1 MSRWTTQQKQLVHD
15 RAQRLI
21 DEGMTK
27 ICALMLAQDLEIPV
41 AAHKSRAC
49 LEKIKMSS
57 LVTVKALKP
66 EFKPVTEIPAS
77 VSPDEFVAGFN
88 ARAEKPIHTNSV
100 EEFWNK
106 LFAEYHVIPRIQRIA
121 KQPPAPSVN
130 EVERI
135 RADRVLIMGLMPQHH
150 EEIKKTRPDI
160 RFDFFLVGAKG
171 SGVDKTSLAHK
182 FRNCQKAII
191 LPWVPHQITEPLERM
206 DKKKIF
212 WAQRGLSSLKNYIL
226 TL

>member
-1 MSRWTTQQKQLVHD
+1 MSRWTMQQKRLVHD
-15 RAQRLI
+15 RAQRLME
-21 DEGMTK
+21 EGMTK

-41 AAHKSRAC
+41 AARKSRAC

-57 LVTVKALKP
+57 LVASEIREPEVKTA
-66 EFKPVTEIPAS
+66 TEIPAS
-77 VSPDEFVAGFN
+77 TPPDKLVSGFN
-88 ARAEKPIHTNSV
+88 ARAEKPINANSV
-100 EEFWNK
+100 EEFWDK
-106 LFAEYHVIPRIQRIA
+106 LFAEYHVIPRIQKIA
-121 KQPPAPSVN
+121 KQPSVPVTPA
-130 EVERI
+130 ERV
-135 RADRVLIMGLMPQHH
+135 RADRVMIVGLMPQHH
-150 EEIKKTRPDI
+150 EEIRKTRPDI

-171 SGVDKTSLAHK
+171 NGVDTTSMAQK

-191 LPWVPHQITEPLERM
+191 LPWVPHQITEPLERL